1 MPGLKPTISAVVI
14 GRNEGERL
22 RRCLDSVRAMAS
34 LPDGHEIIY
43 VDSGSSDS
51 SLQIAAECGAQTIEL
66 NAARPGAASA
76 RNAGWRVARAEW
88 VLFLDGDTILDPS
101 FPELALESM
110 AEPSVAAVWG
120 HRRELYPKAS
130 IFQRVLDL
138 DWVYAPGY
146 TEFCG
151 GDALFRRAALERVGG
166 FDPTLIA
173 GEEPEMCSRM
183 RAVGYTILHIDAP
196 MTGHDLA
203 ITRFSQYWRRLMRAG
218 YAYAQMAT
226 QTHGDNKVRLWAAES
241 RGNAIRA
248 LMLLTLLALA
258 FIAPWF
264 SNSPWVTFGIALAIF
279 AALVLRTASKARWK
293 SNDPVSLL
301 YYGAHSHLQQI
312 PIFAGQVAF
321 WWDMVRNQRRGLIE
335 YK

>member
-1 MPGLKPTISAVVI
+1 MPELKPTISVVVI

-22 RRCLDSVRAMAS
+22 RRCLESVRGMTS
-34 LPDGHEIIY
+34 LPKGHETIY
-43 VDSGSSDS
+43 VDSGSSDN
-51 SLQIAAECGAQTIEL
+51 SLRIATECGARTIEL
-66 NAARPGAASA
+66 NAPRPGAALA
-76 RNAGWRVARAEW
+76 RNAGWRVACADW

-101 FPELALESM
+101 FPKLALESM
-110 AEPSVAAVWG
+110 AWPSVAAVWG
-120 HRRELYPKAS
+120 HRREIYPKANM
-130 IFQRVLDL
+130 FQRVLDL

-151 GDALFRRAALERVGG
+151 GDALFRRAALEKVGG

-173 GEEPEMCSRM
+173 GEEPEMCSRL
-183 RAVGYTILHIDAP
+183 RAIGYRILHIDAP

-226 QTHGDNKVRLWAAES
+226 QSRGEDKVRMWAAES
-241 RGNAIRA
+241 RGNAVRA
-248 LMLLTLLALA
+248 LMLLALLALA
-258 FIAPWF
+258 VIAPWL
-264 SNSPWVTFGIALAIF
+264 STAPWVAFGISLAIF
-279 AALVLRTASKARWK
+279 AALVLRTAWKARWK
-293 SNDPVSLL
+293 SDDAVSLL
-301 YYGAHSHLQQI
+301 YFGAHSHLQQI

-321 WWDMVRNQRRGLIE
+321 WWDMLRNRRRGLIE